1 MNHSASASSS
11 RKLGHTLSALM
22 GALVLGCMTVGGLA
36 LAAVT
41 WIDGEALQA
50 QQALAE
56 RHQLVLRW
64 QAEIRITNDAALSA
78 VMNTN
83 PVSQGVLDQRVQAG
97 AAAIAELSAQL
108 GRAQASEAE
117 KQAMDQVQQQGS
129 QVAAAIAKLQQ
140 TKAAGELARA
150 VLGVSRELK
159 PLVEAQLIRACEVA
173 QARLQQMESQ
183 RAELD
188 VAIAEL
194 KVELAAGAATIAGFR
209 RAAE

>member
-1 MNHSASASSS
+1 MNHTASASSGH
-11 RKLGHTLSALM
+11 KLAHTLSGLM

-97 AAAIAELSAQL
+97 SAAIAELSAQL

-117 KQAMDQVQQQGS
+117 KQAMAQVQQQGA

-150 VLGVSRELK
+150 VLGVNRELK
-159 PLVEAQLIRACEVA
+159 PLVEAQLKSLQDYMPRWPRPRPIRP
-173 QARLQQMESQ
+173 RPM
-183 RAELD
+183 RPN
-188 VAIAEL
+188 
-194 KVELAAGAATIAGFR
+194 ATRCCGWPWLEPPWPWRWAW
-209 RAAE
+209 A